1 MSILTNERMKRL
13 EANSNSTINTLSDT
27 DDIFEQTIIYAT
39 NSLTSY
45 LNSYQVLQMESIART
60 KLSTICSS
68 NKVKI
73 QIN

>member
-1 MSILTNERMKRL
+1 MKRL